1 MSKRKRKTNI
11 KLEILNE
18 INQIDRRLKKKKIR
32 EDAPLEEMEKLL
44 RRRDALREKLK
55 TNRKLNKIR

>member
-1 MSKRKRKTNI
+1 MSKRKGKTNT
-11 KLEILNE
+11 KLAILAEIY
-18 INQIDRRLKKKKIR
+18 QIDRRLKRKKVQQ
-32 EDAPLEEMEKLL
+32 DGPLEEMEKLL